1 MHVYASYYNFL
12 LKVTMFSH
20 NYMKDDSSKHHLIYE
35 KCKGHFYEKKQVL
48 CKIAV
53 LESAQQQQVWTIL
66 SCCVSEMASVLWFN
80 LGHLL
85 LSLRITSESLRK
97 TCFVKG

>member
-1 MHVYASYYNFL
+1 MTQVNIILYKKNVKDTF
-12 LKVTMFSH
+12 
-20 NYMKDDSSKHHLIYE
+20 MK
-35 KCKGHFYEKKQVL
+35 KKNQVL

-53 LESAQQQQVWTIL
+53 LEPAQQQQVWTIL
-66 SCCVSEMASVLWFN
+66 SCRVSEMASVLWFN

>member
-1 MHVYASYYNFL
+1 MTQVNIIL
-12 LKVTMFSH
+12 
-20 NYMKDDSSKHHLIYE
+20 YMKNVKDTFMK
-35 KCKGHFYEKKQVL
+35 KKQVL